1 MEKKR
6 HLISAVVLVLF
17 SLLAGGSLITGELYE
32 LCFWGIG
39 IVLILIIG
47 YTITSKRQDE
57 RQAKLDKANEATDNF
72 KASVKIV
79 GYGAEYSFA
88 VDNERKKIMIATAD
102 NDRSLAQ
109 KKFINFA
116 DIISVELLEDSNV
129 AFSKSAMRTIGGGL
143 VGGAIAGGAGAIIGG
158 LSGDSKV
165 KKKVSKIEIRILVRN
180 QSSPNY
186 VIKCYN
192 DQPIDVTSGLGKIT
206 YDGIMSTAK
215 EIADHLSV
223 IIDMMDREY
232 QQQENMSIAKPETK
246 SIADELEKLCALRD
260 KGILSAEE
268 FEKQK
273 EKLLS

>member
-6 HLISAVVLVLF
+6 NLISAAVLVLF

-32 LCFWGIG
+32 LWFWGIG
-39 IVLILIIG
+39 FVIILIIG
-47 YTITSKRQDE
+47 FTISSQRQDE
-57 RQAKLDKANEATDNF
+57 RQAKLDKANEDTDDF

-79 GYGAEYSFA
+79 GYAAEYSFA
-88 VDNERKKIMIATAD
+88 IDNERKKIMIATAD
-102 NDRSLAQ
+102 NNRTLAQ
-109 KKFINFA
+109 KKYINFA

-129 AFSKSAMRTIGGGL
+129 AFSKSTMRTIGGGL

-158 LSGDSKV
+158 LSGDSKA
-165 KKKVSKIEIRILVRN
+165 KKKVSKIEIKILVRN
-180 QSSPNY
+180 QSSPTC

-192 DQPIDVTSGLGKIT
+192 DEPMDVTSGLGKVT

-215 EIADHLSV
+215 KIVDHISV

-232 QQQENMSIAKPETK
+232 QHQENMSNAKPETK

-268 FEKQK
+268 FGKQK